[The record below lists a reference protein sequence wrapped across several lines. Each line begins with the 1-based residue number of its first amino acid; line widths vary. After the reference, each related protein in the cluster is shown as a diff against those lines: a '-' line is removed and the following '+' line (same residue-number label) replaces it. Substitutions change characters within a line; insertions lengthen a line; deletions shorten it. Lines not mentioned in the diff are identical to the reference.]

1 MTNYYVNPYV
11 KECERIFPE
20 QGRYGYYRFDMN
32 ENPEG
37 LPKSF
42 VDQVLKEITPEF
54 LAIYP
59 EPDRFLKKFSDF
71 IGVGFE
77 NVIATNGSDMAIRYL
92 YEVFAQTGKK
102 VVTVSPTDRKSVV

>member
-42 VDQVLKEITPEF
+42 G
-54 LAIYP
+54 
-59 EPDRFLKKFSDF
+59 RS
-71 IGVGFE
+71 GFKR
-77 NVIATNGSDMAIRYL
+77 DH
-92 YEVFAQTGKK
+92 TGI
-102 VVTVSPTDRKSVV
+102 SGNLS